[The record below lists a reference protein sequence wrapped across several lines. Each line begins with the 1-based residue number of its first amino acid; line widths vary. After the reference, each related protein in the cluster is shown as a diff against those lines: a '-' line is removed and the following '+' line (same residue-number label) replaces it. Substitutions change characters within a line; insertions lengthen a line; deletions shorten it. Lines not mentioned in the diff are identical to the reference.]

1 MTKSTFKDMPE
12 IIALDVKDEDG
23 NVLEVR
29 KYYTAKGLADRL
41 PGRKRNGGMN
51 IGTVYGLF
59 KEGMPGITTI
69 SGMRLLPVK
78 NSLRY
83 WTGLKEETSKNF
95 SPQGLPPASCEGY
108 PTRREKFTPN

>member
-12 IIALDVKDEDG
+12 IVAHEVKDEEG
-23 NVLEVR
+23 KVLEVR
-29 KYYTAKGLADRL
+29 KYYTAKGLSARL

-78 NSLRY
+78 KLSEVLD
-83 WTGLKEETSKNF
+83 WL
-95 SPQGLPPASCEGY
+95 
-108 PTRREKFTPN
+108 EKRNQQQF

>member
-78 NSLRY
+78 KLSEVLD
-83 WTGLKEETSKNF
+83 WLE
-95 SPQGLPPASCEGY
+95 
-108 PTRREKFTPN
+108 RRNQQKF

>member
-59 KEGMPGITTI
+59 KEGMPSITTI

-78 NSLRY
+78 KLSEVLD
-83 WTGLKEETSKNF
+83 WLE
-95 SPQGLPPASCEGY
+95 
-108 PTRREKFTPN
+108 RRNQQKF